1 MKTVFKGAVA
11 QLKVELRAAE
21 KGIILSRPCID
32 ARYDYILD
40 DGQKLERIQVKYG
53 DGASLRSSNA
63 VVVSLR
69 GWERGLIKRTYCAT
83 EVDALL
89 VYIPKLNKV
98 LKFDAPMFCGK
109 TSITVRLSA
118 CKNGQVKGVFFAEN
132 YLW

>member
-1 MKTVFKGAVA
+1 MKTIFKGVVA

-21 KGIILSRPCID
+21 KGVILSRPCID

-53 DGASLRSSNA
+53 DGTSLHSSNA
-63 VVVSLR
+63 IVVSLR
-69 GWERGLIKRTYCAT
+69 GWEGGVIKRTYCDT

-89 VYIPKLNKV
+89 VYIPKLDKV
-98 LKFDAPMFCGK
+98 LRFDAPLFCGK
-109 TSITVRLSA
+109 TNITVRLSA
-118 CKNGQVKGVFFAEN
+118 SKNGQVKGVFLAES